1 MDGTDLRLEF
11 FKKGLF
17 AEEFTFK
24 EQSKI
29 LPELVKL
36 DLLETLQSLKLP
48 VEFLIKFVDA
58 FCLIILL
65 DLPGRTWCP
74 PLVVVELLGL
84 ILLRTLMEL
93 FVVESNCSAMGDL
106 LPMTLLAILSLLL
119 LLACGFMLVDNLF
132 T

>member
-29 LPELVKL
+29 LPELVIL

-58 FCLIILL
+58 FCLINLL
-65 DLPGRTWCP
+65 DLP
-74 PLVVVELLGL
+74 
-84 ILLRTLMEL
+84 
-93 FVVESNCSAMGDL
+93 
-106 LPMTLLAILSLLL
+106 
-119 LLACGFMLVDNLF
+119 
-132 T
+132 